1 MNNELKR
8 KFDEVNTLVALA
20 VPHVGAS
27 PFDQADRRPTIL
39 DASVGHHQTMA
50 IKREVRYTSDNQT
63 KPFATTTSA
72 GYGGQLTTWHVHI
85 YSIQFTITITRMIYH
100 ISTYTCDDVR
110 TNDMGGPCVLDTN
123 E

>member
-27 PFDQADRRPTIL
+27 PFDQAADRRPTIL
-39 DASVGHHQTMA
+39 DASVRHHQTMA

-100 ISTYTCDDVR
+100 ISTYTCE
-110 TNDMGGPCVLDTN
+110 L
-123 E
+123 